1 MRGKKSLDDFAQAF
15 FGGNDG
21 QWKTQDTYAFDD
33 VVATLEGV
41 VEGDWATFL
50 RDRLDGKAPLTG
62 GIEASGW
69 KMVYRYEPNA
79 TEKAQEND
87 ARGGASFI
95 YSLGINLQTSGSDGE
110 VRWDRHAFTAVV
122 GNAIRVVAV
131 HDLPYG
137 TVRTKARLTQ
147 KMR

>member
-1 MRGKKSLDDFAQAF
+1 MRISDWSSDVCSSDLEDYYSGGQMMWLEADARIRKLSRGKKSLDDFAHAF

-41 VEGDWATFL
+41 VGGDWATFL

-69 KMVYRYEPNA
+69 KLVYRDEPNA
-79 TEKAQEND
+79 YEKAQAKD

-95 YSLGINLQTSGSDGE
+95 YSLGINLDRSGSVGE
-110 VRWDRHAFTAVV
+110 
-122 GNAIRVVAV
+122 
-131 HDLPYG
+131 
-137 TVRTKARLTQ
+137 
-147 KMR
+147 

>member
-1 MRGKKSLDDFAQAF
+1 MSVFFFFKQKTADEMRISDWNSDVCSSDRADARIRKLSRGKKSLDDFAHAF

-69 KMVYRYEPNA
+69 KLVYR
-79 TEKAQEND
+79 
-87 ARGGASFI
+87 
-95 YSLGINLQTSGSDGE
+95 
-110 VRWDRHAFTAVV
+110 
-122 GNAIRVVAV
+122 
-131 HDLPYG
+131 
-137 TVRTKARLTQ
+137 
-147 KMR
+147 